1 MDVMSDRYAG
11 HIINEILPFVTE
23 THNIHI
29 SQDPAKRC
37 MCGQS
42 SAAVASLYTC
52 WHRPDKFGLALLTST
67 SFGNTIPGQLMPYV
81 VRNTPKKNIKMYV
94 HVGEE
99 DAGSYDSLPPNKP
112 CLAHGYCIIK
122 SFVKVYIF
130 KIMIIFSEL
139 EKVVDIH
146 CDF

>member
-1 MDVMSDRYAG
+1 MTAYKLFNLTQFIL

-67 SFGNTIPGQLMPYV
+67 SFGNTQ
-81 VRNTPKKNIKMYV
+81 KK
-94 HVGEE
+94 
-99 DAGSYDSLPPNKP
+99 PNNKFQQQRVQQ
-112 CLAHGYCIIK
+112 I
-122 SFVKVYIF
+122 FVQYLSATQQKLLKK
-130 KIMIIFSEL
+130 KI
-139 EKVVDIH
+139 
-146 CDF
+146 